1 MVSLPKPSSE
11 RVFAKGRVGV
21 RERPPVCVGNA
32 TARIFPAD
40 AFTGGEVVERDPALC
55 VKRES
60 DSRVFVMCMVMP
72 PIKRDEELV
81 PPSEF
86 DEMSGIFAS
95 MQAPDQREWYP
106 MDSLG
111 KG

>member
-1 MVSLPKPSSE
+1 SSE

-55 VKRES
+55 VKRG
-60 DSRVFVMCMVMP
+60 VGF
-72 PIKRDEELV
+72 
-81 PPSEF
+81 
-86 DEMSGIFAS
+86 SGFRHVHGDA
-95 MQAPDQREWYP
+95 AH
-106 MDSLG
+106 
-111 KG
+111 